1 MQGAL
6 RLGYKVV
13 EYIEV
18 WHYSKGGGNMFEE
31 FILNIVRCKIEC
43 SGFPRWC
50 TMHELKQQYVDGL
63 FEKSYIRTNV
73 ESIRNDPA
81 GRYLNKIMANS
92 VWGKWT
98 QNPSGQQ
105 EIKMCGS
112 MHEYHDFLKTG
123 CVKRVSLISDKL
135 LQVELKLD

>member
-18 WHYSKGGGNMFEE
+18 WHYREGGGNMFEE

-50 TMHELKQQYVDGL
+50 TKHELKQQYVDGL
-63 FEKSYIRTNV
+63 FEKSYIRKNV
-73 ESIRNDPA
+73 ESI
-81 GRYLNKIMANS
+81 
-92 VWGKWT
+92 
-98 QNPSGQQ
+98 
-105 EIKMCGS
+105 
-112 MHEYHDFLKTG
+112 
-123 CVKRVSLISDKL
+123 
-135 LQVELKLD
+135 